1 MRLKMNRR
9 TFLKMTGTAVLAGAL
24 AGCGGSGSGNGG
36 GNGGNPGGG
45 DGPENP
51 GGGEEPGTPGGG
63 EDKPGSGKK
72 EKGYYTATAPDTQGV
87 YWTYYYEGSGTEVSL
102 TGYNRYKGV
111 QPRGNVT
118 LPSTLDGLRVT
129 EVAPLSFSWL
139 LKFGYLN
146 DIEDELPN
154 FTKCSF
160 AQVTELTVPTSITWI
175 GIKAFD
181 ACVDMGSWT
190 YRVDTSLKKI
200 TFLGK
205 TFLASGAF
213 HDNDK
218 LEEIVGV
225 ENITCS
231 DPSYAGTCFGNTGFR
246 ELHIASNLMY
256 RELFAGCKK
265 LEKVTIQ
272 KGVPV
277 IRWGVF
283 SYCDALSKIY
293 IPTSVTS
300 IEERAF
306 YVDYYEEEE
315 VKEKVK
321 LTVYYGG
328 SEAQW
333 KNLMQKTADGNDR
346 LKDAKVLYGQNPDDM
361 K

>member
-51 GGGEEPGTPGGG
+51 GGGEEPGNGGGG

-72 EKGYYTATAPDTQGV
+72 EKGYYTATTPDTQGV

-102 TGYNRYKGV
+102 TGYNRRKGAR
-111 QPRGNVT
+111 PNGKVT

-129 EVAPLSFSWL
+129 EVDSNAFDMLYKCDKNYGDPETENYTWSDFS
-139 LKFGYLN
+139 
-146 DIEDELPN
+146 
-154 FTKCSF
+154 
-160 AQVTELTVPTSITWI
+160 AVTEMTVPASIRWI
-175 GIKAFD
+175 GQAAFNG
-181 ACVDMGSWT
+181 CVNAGVGTHRTATM
-190 YRVDTSLKKI
+190 LKKV
-200 TFLGK
+200 TFLGNVHLV
-205 TFLASGAF
+205 FSAF
-213 HDNDK
+213 YDCDK
-218 LEEIVGV
+218 LEEVVGWEKIESPDGYLV
-225 ENITCS
+225 RE
-231 DPSYAGTCFGNTGFR
+231 GCFGNTGFK
-246 ELHIASNLMY
+246 ELTVTPNMMSFNA
-256 RELFAGCKK
+256 FADCKK

-272 KGVPV
+272 KGNDR
-277 IRWGVF
+277 ISSGIF
-283 SYCDALSKIY
+283 SCCYALSRVY
-293 IPTSVTS
+293 IPSTVKT
-300 IEERAF
+300 IEDDAF
-306 YVDYYEEEE
+306 YAYPEEDIGTKPAE
-315 VKEKVK
+315 

-346 LKDAKVLYGQNPDDM
+346 LKNATVRYGQSPDDM

>member
-1 MRLKMNRR
+1 MRLKMSRR
-9 TFLKMTGTAVLAGAL
+9 TFLKVTGTAVLAGAL
-24 AGCGGSGSGNGG
+24 AGCGGSGSGG

-45 DGPENP
+45 NGPENP
-51 GGGEEPGTPGGG
+51 GGGEEPGNPGGG
-63 EDKPGSGKK
+63 EEKPDDGKK
-72 EKGYYTATAPDTQGV
+72 EEGYYTAAVPDTQGV
-87 YWTYYYEGSGTEVSL
+87 YWTYYYSGSGTEVAL
-102 TGYNRYKGV
+102 TGYNRYKGTR
-111 QPRGNVT
+111 PNGKVT

-160 AQVTELTVPTSITWI
+160 AQVTELTVPTGITLI

-181 ACVDMGSWT
+181 ACVDSGYGT
-190 YRVDTSLKKI
+190 HQVATSLKKI

-205 TFLASGAF
+205 TLLASGAF
-213 HDNDK
+213 YDNDK

-231 DPSYAGTCFGNTGFR
+231 DPSYAGACFENTGFR

-300 IEERAF
+300 IEMDAF
-306 YVDYYEEEE
+306 TVWEGLENPIAP
-315 VKEKVK
+315 

-346 LKDAKVLYGQNPDDM
+346 LKDAKVLYGQSPDDM